1 MGGSSKKV
9 TVGYK
14 YYVGMHMILCHGPVD
29 KLLRIQVD
37 ERDAWLGSRDG
48 GQIYVNQPN
57 LFGGESREGG
67 IQGTVDFETGHAGQG
82 QNSYLVSKLGAYV
95 PAFRG
100 VVGMV
105 LRQVYMGLN
114 PYLKKW
120 SFRLQRI
127 HVRQNGLRQWYDSKS
142 EIRIAGQFK
151 QRQAI
156 FFAIDCSASMDTPV
170 SGSTTRLQ
178 LIKAQMLD
186 IIDQINVLRKDSN
199 VIVDIAIC
207 RWYSSYNLSSW
218 INAQDSDFTA
228 IKSYINGLTTSG
240 GTNFEGPFTAANYWF
255 GTNPNTGH
263 RKDTF
268 IFITDGEPFPPES
281 ADAAVSTGYDMI
293 TRTGQFA
300 ASNNASVDIYGIN
313 VDISNTEYTQMIDNT
328 PWDGVPVV
336 SSTDTSALYN
346 AVFFAV
352 MGDSSA
358 MNPAHIVRECLTDP
372 LWGMGYLDS
381 DIDDVSF
388 TAAADKL
395 YAENMGIS
403 IIWDTQT
410 TIEEFIK
417 LILRH
422 VDGTLYVDRTTGRF
436 VLKLIRDDYDESTL
450 LVLDPSNVDAI
461 SDFARPSFGELT
473 NSVTVSYWN
482 AGTGSTSTLTVQ
494 DIALAQQQGATIGTS
509 VTYEGFADPVTA
521 SRAAQRDLKAL
532 STPIASCTIVTNRIA
547 ENLNIGSVFKLTW
560 PDYDLNEVV
569 MRVTSIAF
577 GDGKTNRIRIQCAQ
591 DVFGLPEQAYVVPPP
606 PAWEDPSQNPV
617 AVSHKSVFEVP
628 YFELVQRQGQTAVDN
643 LLQVNNNPDAGYVA
657 AGAVRPISGALT
669 ARLYTNSGAGY
680 EDVSN
685 LDFGPGATLAEDI
698 DQMATTFAISN
709 LVEAENIELGTWFQM
724 GSELMSVEAISS
736 SSITVKRGVL
746 DTVPVAHTS
755 GEALIFWDAYAE
767 ADPTEYVAS
776 DVVGVKLATVTGTG
790 ELPLD
795 AAPEDVVT
803 LSSRAIRPYPPGNF
817 KIEGEYFPTG
827 TIFQDFAVSWATRNR
842 VQQTSGILV
851 GFTEGDITPEAGTTY
866 EIDVYDA
873 NSNTL
878 LKTTD
883 AIAASPVTLVGSDYP
898 AATKLRVELFSKR
911 GSYRSYQAQKH
922 TFDYDSGAGIIDTI
936 IGATSTANQNVG
948 TLTMNVP
955 AGAQAGDKLLVVLRA
970 RADRSFTIPAGWN
983 TLLSVSVPSGS
994 SSTSDVRVYIIEK
1007 DWSSETSVSFVQNVT
1022 AACTGMV
1029 VLVRGQLGT
1038 LTTNTT
1044 SPLGYTKTSN
1054 ASYMLVFTFDNNY
1067 SPISDTNPRVT
1078 SPTGYAQIGYS
1089 YFLNTTHYYGIFADK
1104 KGLEPSG
1111 ALSLTINWPGSTT
1124 NQRLAAAIEIKQP

>member
-48 GQIYVNQPN
+48 GAITINQPD

-67 IQGTVDFETGHAGQG
+67 IQGTVDFETGHAGQS
-82 QNSYLVSKLGAYV
+82 QNSYLLSKLGAYV

-120 SFRLQRI
+120 SFRLSRI
-127 HVRQNGLRQWYDSKS
+127 HVRQNGLRQWFDSTA
-142 EIRIAGQFK
+142 EIKIAGQFK
-151 QRQAI
+151 QRQAM
-156 FFAIDCSASMDTPV
+156 FFAIDTSNSMGEIVT
-170 SGSTTRLQ
+170 GSTTRLQ
-178 LIKAQMLD
+178 LVKQQMVD

-199 VIVDIAIC
+199 VKVDIAIC
-207 RWYSSYNLSSW
+207 SWNAGHSLSSW
-218 INAQDSDFTA
+218 IDINDSNVTA
-228 IKSYINGLTTSG
+228 IKAHINGLSIAG
-240 GTNFEGPFTAANYWF
+240 GTDFNGPFVDANYWF
-255 GTNPNTGH
+255 GTNPNDGR
-263 RKDTF
+263 RKDTM
-268 IFITDGEPFPPES
+268 IFITDGEPFPLSS
-281 ADAAVSTGYDMI
+281 ADAAVTTGHDLI

-300 ASNNASVDIYGIN
+300 SANNASVDIYAIN
-313 VDISNTEYTQMIDNT
+313 VDVSNTTYTQMIDNT

-388 TAAADKL
+388 QAAANKL
-395 YAENMGIS
+395 YSENMGIS

-422 VDGTLYVDRTTGRF
+422 IDATLYVDRISGRF
-436 VLKLIRDDYDESTL
+436 VLKLIRADYDESTL
-450 LVLDPSNVDAI
+450 LVLDPSNVDNVT
-461 SDFARPSFGELT
+461 DFTRPSFGELT

-482 AGTGSTSTLTVQ
+482 ATTGSTSTLTVQ

-509 VTYEGFADPVTA
+509 VSYEGFVDAVTA

-532 STPIASCTIVTNRIA
+532 STPIASCTIITNRVA

-560 PDYDLNEVV
+560 PDYDLNELV
-569 MRVTSIAF
+569 MRVTSIGF
-577 GDGKTNRIRIQCAQ
+577 GDGKNNRIRIQCAQ
-591 DVFGLPEQAYVVPPP
+591 DVFALPDEAYVVPPP
-606 PAWEDPSQNPV
+606 PAWEDPTQQPEPI
-617 AVSHKSVFEVP
+617 VSRAVFEVP
-628 YFELVQRQGQTAVDN
+628 YLELVQRQGQTAVDN

-657 AGAVRPISGALT
+657 AGAVRPSSGALT
-669 ARLYTNSGAGY
+669 ARLFTNNGSGY
-680 EDVSN
+680 EDASA
-685 LDFGPGATLAEDI
+685 LDFGPGAKLAANI
-698 DQMATTFAISN
+698 DQMATTFAISD
-709 LVEAENIELGTWFQM
+709 LVEGEGITLGTWFQM
-724 GSELMSVEAISS
+724 GTELMSVEAISS

-755 GEALIFWDAYAE
+755 GEALIFWDAFAE

-776 DVVGVKLATVTGTG
+776 DVVGVKLLTVTGSG
-790 ELPLD
+790 QLPLNG
-795 AAPEDVVT
+795 APEDIIT
-803 LSSRAIRPYPPGNF
+803 LASRAIRPYPPGNF
-817 KIEGEYFPTG
+817 KIDGSYFPTG
-827 TIFQDFAVSWATRNR
+827 TIFQDFDVSWATRNR
-842 VQQTSGILV
+842 VQQTAGTLI
-851 GFTEGDITPEAGTTY
+851 GFTDGDITPEAGTTY

-878 LKTTD
+878 LKTTSG
-883 AIAASPVTLVGSDYP
+883 ISASPATLVGTDYP

-911 GSYRSYQAQKH
+911 GSYRSFQAQKH

-936 IGATSTANQNVG
+936 IGATSTANENVG
-948 TLTMNVP
+948 TLTMAVP
-955 AGAQAGDKLLVVLRA
+955 AGATTGDKLFVVLRA
-970 RADRSFTIPAGWN
+970 RADRSFTIPAGW
-983 TLLSVSVPSGS
+983 TTHVSTAVPSGS
-994 SSTSDVRVYIIEK
+994 SSTSDVRIYIISK
-1007 DWSSETSVSFVQNVT
+1007 DYAGETSLSFVQNVT

-1029 VLVRGQLGT
+1029 ILLRGQLGT
-1038 LTTNTT
+1038 IAQSAT
-1044 SPLGYTKTSN
+1044 SPLAYTKTSN
-1054 ASYMLVFTFDNNY
+1054 ASYMLVLSFDNNY
-1067 SPISDTNPRVT
+1067 TTVTGSTPRVS
-1078 SPTGYAQIGYS
+1078 SPTGYTQIGHS
-1089 YFLNTTHYYGIFADK
+1089 YFINTTEYYGIFADK
-1104 KGLEPSG
+1104 KGLEPTG
-1111 ALSLTINWPGSTT
+1111 AMSIAINWPGSTT
-1124 NQRLAAAIEIKQP
+1124 NQRYVVALEIKQP